1 MPGIGKYKKGKKFQL
16 KSGNGTTF
24 KMMGATPYKAMGPD
38 KMFMGMQP
46 NPSIYGTGFT
56 VDKQLNKDFMGKDEG
71 YLNVPAPKV
80 PKKKIEEKKTSTGVD
95 WSKAP
100 AIGTKERTNWY
111 KKHNLKLDDTTPT
124 DKLDI
129 KKVDKIEGGDKTKI
143 KKVKGGDK
151 KTKIS
156 GRSRKA
162 TKLTKALGIR
172 QKGEKTRVIKGVE
185 KEWRGGRWQTKK
197 SPAEMK
203 HSPKKMYKKTTMK
216 KKMPADAKGLS
227 KLPTNVQ
234 KKMGYTKDAQGNPL
248 MMKHGSPTK
257 MYGKSSPKKMYG
269 KSSPKKMYGKS
280 PMKKNPKLKD
290 MPDKQRKAVFAS
302 GYKG

>member
-16 KSGNGTTF
+16 KSGNSTTF

-56 VDKQLNKDFMGKDEG
+56 VDKQLDKDFMGKDEG

-80 PKKKIEEKKTSTGVD
+80 PKKKIKEKKTSTGID

-100 AIGTKERTNWY
+100 PVGTEDRTNWY

-124 DKLDI
+124 GKLEKI
-129 KKVDKIEGGDKTKI
+129 KVDKIEGSKDTKLEKATGDKL
-143 KKVKGGDK
+143 
-151 KTKIS
+151 S
-156 GRSRKA
+156 GRSRKV

-172 QKGEKTRVIKGVE
+172 QKGEKTRVIRGVE

-197 SPAEMK
+197 SPTEMK

-257 MYGKSSPKKMYG
+257 MYGKSSPKKMYCVSQG
-269 KSSPKKMYGKS
+269 
-280 PMKKNPKLKD
+280 
-290 MPDKQRKAVFAS
+290 
-302 GYKG
+302 

>member
-16 KSGNGTTF
+16 KSGNSTTF
-24 KMMGATPYKAMGPD
+24 KMMGATPYKQIDPA
-38 KMFMGMQP
+38 
-46 NPSIYGTGFT
+46 NLGTLGLHQAT
-56 VDKQLNKDFMGKDEG
+56 ASTTGVGSPIIPTIEKDYTPPTRDQITKFSEK
-71 YLNVPAPKV
+71 NV
-80 PKKKIEEKKTSTGVD
+80 KKIKTKSGID

-100 AIGTKERTNWY
+100 KVGTEERTNWY
-111 KKHNLKLDDTTPT
+111 KKNKLKLDDTTPT
-124 DKLDI
+124 GKLDT
-129 KKVDKIEGGDKTKI
+129 KKVDKIKGGDKTKI

-172 QKGEKTRVIKGVE
+172 QKVEKTRVIRGVE

>member
-16 KSGNGTTF
+16 KSGNRTTF

-56 VDKQLNKDFMGKDEG
+56 VDQAFKNNPMSDEG

-80 PKKKIEEKKTSTGVD
+80 PPKEKIKEKKTSTGID

-124 DKLDI
+124 GKLEKI
-129 KKVDKIEGGDKTKI
+129 KVDKIEGSKDTKLEKATGDKL
-143 KKVKGGDK
+143 
-151 KTKIS
+151 S
-156 GRSRKA
+156 GRSRKV

-172 QKGEKTRVIKGVE
+172 QKGEKTRVIRGVE

-216 KKMPADAKGLS
+216 KKMPADAEGLS
-227 KLPTNVQ
+227 KLPTKVQ

-248 MMKHGSPTK
+248 MMKHGSPT
-257 MYGKSSPKKMYG
+257 KMYG

>member
-1 MPGIGKYKKGKKFQL
+1 MPGIGKYKKDKKFQL

-56 VDKQLNKDFMGKDEG
+56 VDQAFKNNPMSDEG

-80 PKKKIEEKKTSTGVD
+80 PPKEKIKEKKTSTGVD

-129 KKVDKIEGGDKTKI
+129 KKVDKIEGSKDTKLKKATGDKL
-143 KKVKGGDK
+143 
-151 KTKIS
+151 S

-172 QKGEKTRVIKGVE
+172 QKGEKTRVIRGVE

-197 SPAEMK
+197 SPTEMK

-216 KKMPADAKGLS
+216 KKMPADAEGLS
-227 KLPTNVQ
+227 KLSTKVQ

-269 KSSPKKMYGKS
+269 KS
-280 PMKKNPKLKD
+280 PMKKKKPLKERSRAE
-290 MPDKQRKAVFAS
+290 QRAVFAS

>member
-16 KSGNGTTF
+16 KSGNSTTF

-56 VDKQLNKDFMGKDEG
+56 VDKQLDKDFMGKDEG

-80 PKKKIEEKKTSTGVD
+80 PKKKIKEKKTSTGID

-100 AIGTKERTNWY
+100 PVGTEDRTNWY

-124 DKLDI
+124 GKLEKI
-129 KKVDKIEGGDKTKI
+129 KVDKIEGSKDTKLEKATGDKL
-143 KKVKGGDK
+143 
-151 KTKIS
+151 S
-156 GRSRKA
+156 GRSRKV

-172 QKGEKTRVIKGVE
+172 QKGEKTRVIRGVE

-197 SPAEMK
+197 SPTEIK

-269 KSSPKKMYGKS
+269 KS

>member
-16 KSGNGTTF
+16 KSGNSTTF

-80 PKKKIEEKKTSTGVD
+80 PKKKIKEKKTSTGVD

-129 KKVDKIEGGDKTKI
+129 KKVDKIEGSKDTKLEKATGDKL
-143 KKVKGGDK
+143 
-151 KTKIS
+151 S

-172 QKGEKTRVIKGVE
+172 QKGEKTRVIRGVE

-216 KKMPADAKGLS
+216 KKMPADAEGLS
-227 KLPTNVQ
+227 KLPTKVQ

-248 MMKHGSPTK
+248 MMKHGSPT
-257 MYGKSSPKKMYG
+257 KMYG

>member
-16 KSGNGTTF
+16 KSGNSTTF

-56 VDKQLNKDFMGKDEG
+56 VDKQLDKDFMGKDEG

-80 PKKKIEEKKTSTGVD
+80 PKKKIKEKKTSTGID

-100 AIGTKERTNWY
+100 PVGTEDRTNWY

-124 DKLDI
+124 GKLEKI
-129 KKVDKIEGGDKTKI
+129 KVDKIEGSKDTKLEKATGDKL
-143 KKVKGGDK
+143 
-151 KTKIS
+151 S
-156 GRSRKA
+156 GRSRKV

-172 QKGEKTRVIKGVE
+172 QKGEKTRVIRGVE

-197 SPAEMK
+197 SPTEMK

-269 KSSPKKMYGKS
+269 KS

>member
-16 KSGNGTTF
+16 KSGNSTTF
-24 KMMGATPYKAMGPD
+24 KMMGATPYKQIDPGSM
-38 KMFMGMQP
+38 M
-46 NPSIYGTGFT
+46 TGFSGISAST
-56 VDKQLNKDFMGKDEG
+56 TGTKPLIIPTIEKG
-71 YLNVPAPKV
+71 YTPPTRDQITKFSEENV
-80 PKKKIEEKKTSTGVD
+80 KKIKTKSGID

-100 AIGTKERTNWY
+100 KVGTEKRTNWY
-111 KKHNLKLDDTTPT
+111 KKNKLKLDDTTPT
-124 DKLDI
+124 GKLKT

-172 QKGEKTRVIKGVE
+172 QKGEKTRVIRGVE

-269 KSSPKKMYGKS
+269 KS

>member
-16 KSGNGTTF
+16 KSGNSTTF

-56 VDKQLNKDFMGKDEG
+56 VDQAFKNNSMSDEG

-80 PKKKIEEKKTSTGVD
+80 PPKEKIKEKKTSTGID

-100 AIGTKERTNWY
+100 PVGTEDRTNWY
-111 KKHNLKLDDTTPT
+111 KERNLKLDDTTPT
-124 DKLDI
+124 GKLDT
-129 KKVDKIEGGDKTKI
+129 KKVGEIKGDKTKI
-143 KKVKGGDK
+143 KKVEGDN

-156 GRSRKA
+156 GRSRKV

-172 QKGEKTRVIKGVE
+172 QKGEKTRVIRGVE

-197 SPAEMK
+197 SPTEMK

>member
-16 KSGNGTTF
+16 KSGNRTTF

-46 NPSIYGTGFT
+46 NPSTYGTGFT
-56 VDKQLNKDFMGKDEG
+56 VDQAFKNNPMSDEG

-80 PKKKIEEKKTSTGVD
+80 PPKEKIKEKKTSTGID

-124 DKLDI
+124 GKLEKI
-129 KKVDKIEGGDKTKI
+129 KVDKIEGSKDTKLEKATGDKL
-143 KKVKGGDK
+143 
-151 KTKIS
+151 S
-156 GRSRKA
+156 GRSRKV

-172 QKGEKTRVIKGVE
+172 QKGEKTRVIRGVE

-216 KKMPADAKGLS
+216 KKMPADAEGLS

-269 KSSPKKMYGKS
+269 KS

>member
-1 MPGIGKYKKGKKFQL
+1 MPGLGEYKKGKKFQL
-16 KSGNGTTF
+16 KSGNSTTF
-24 KMMGATPYKAMGPD
+24 KMMGATPYKQIDPANLGTLGLRQATASTTGTKPMIIPTIPD
-38 KMFMGMQP
+38 ADYTPPTQDQITKF
-46 NPSIYGTGFT
+46 SE
-56 VDKQLNKDFMGKDEG
+56 K
-71 YLNVPAPKV
+71 NV
-80 PKKKIEEKKTSTGVD
+80 KKIKTKSGID

-100 AIGTKERTNWY
+100 KVGTEKRTNWY

-124 DKLDI
+124 GKLET

-143 KKVKGGDK
+143 KKVKSGDE

-172 QKGEKTRVIKGVE
+172 QKGEKTRVIRGVE

>member
-1 MPGIGKYKKGKKFQL
+1 MPGLGEYKKGKKFQL
-16 KSGNGTTF
+16 KSGNSTTF

-56 VDKQLNKDFMGKDEG
+56 VDQAFKNNSMSDEG

-80 PKKKIEEKKTSTGVD
+80 PPKEKIKEKKTSTGVD

-124 DKLDI
+124 GKLDT
-129 KKVDKIEGGDKTKI
+129 KKVGEIKGDKTKI
-143 KKVKGGDK
+143 KKVEGDN

-156 GRSRKA
+156 GRSRKV

-172 QKGEKTRVIKGVE
+172 QKGEKTRVIRGVE

-197 SPAEMK
+197 SPTEMK

-216 KKMPADAKGLS
+216 KKFPDLNKDGKVTQADILMGRGVIDSPA
-227 KLPTNVQ
+227 
-234 KKMGYTKDAQGNPL
+234 
-248 MMKHGSPTK
+248 
-257 MYGKSSPKKMYG
+257 KMYG